1 MEQIK
6 GTKVLT
12 VYEDGDIVVTK
23 TGRNYDFIA
32 IVENKNN
39 YAIRVIIGDEYDG
52 EYFDIDANEW
62 IGILADEDG
71 YYCLEE
77 LRKGNFK
84 I

>member
-1 MEQIK
+1 MISPQ
-6 GTKVLT
+6 V

-23 TGRNYDFIA
+23 TGRDYDFIGV
-32 IVENKNN
+32 IENQND
-39 YAIRVIIGDEYDG
+39 YAIRVIVGDECDE
-52 EYFDIDANEW
+52 EYFDIDGNEW

-84 I
+84 IKEI